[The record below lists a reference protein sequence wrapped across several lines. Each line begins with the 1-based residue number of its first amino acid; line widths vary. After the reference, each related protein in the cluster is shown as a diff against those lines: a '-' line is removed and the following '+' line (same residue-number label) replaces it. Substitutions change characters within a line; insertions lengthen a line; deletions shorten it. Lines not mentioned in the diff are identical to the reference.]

1 MSIKVVPVVD
11 DEDDVVG
18 GEVEKEV
25 HPQVVR
31 ERARPVR
38 LLALPACLESRE
50 VEQSIQNLLNSVSD
64 NTAISALSPVG
75 TFSDRS
81 YQRFGVPSP
90 HWRLNSAERFGWT
103 MLCPLAF
110 LSLTW
115 WAFHRWASP
124 CWTIWRYACQI
135 FEDRLVRYAHL
146 WRKATI
152 QIAQTLHYITNWTV
166 EIHHICQM
174 YLCWPSFHPL
184 NIKTALPQFKTFT
197 NCWIKALL
205 VQAL

>member
-31 ERARPVR
+31 EGARPVR
-38 LLALPACLESRE
+38 LLALPACLELRE
-50 VEQSIQNLLNSVSD
+50 VEQSIQNLLNRVSD

-90 HWRLNSAERFGWT
+90 H
-103 MLCPLAF
+103 
-110 LSLTW
+110 
-115 WAFHRWASP
+115 
-124 CWTIWRYACQI
+124 
-135 FEDRLVRYAHL
+135 
-146 WRKATI
+146 
-152 QIAQTLHYITNWTV
+152 
-166 EIHHICQM
+166 
-174 YLCWPSFHPL
+174 
-184 NIKTALPQFKTFT
+184 
-197 NCWIKALL
+197 
-205 VQAL
+205 